1 MVKKTKKKKIA
12 AKKAKKPAPK
22 NRWPS
27 FILPLGAGLVLA
39 IVAFLSYFT
48 LAHASLAPIHAG
60 TLSIQSTS
68 SQPALERQIA
78 AAAKNYR
85 VSVQYPDGSKKSF
98 APSETGVTIDPRG
111 SAKNVKEYLHHHLWQ
126 RLAWWQPVELRLET
140 KTDKEKLG
148 RFMTNKATVVK
159 TPIVNAG
166 LSTSDGQA
174 AITPES
180 FGSGHTISNPEQTIS
195 RAIGSLSSQPLVLTE
210 QRLSPA
216 IFANDLKPAQQKL
229 ALLLAQDISFTI
241 GRRIITAEPAD
252 IAGWIELTPVPSAKT
267 VDITVNS
274 GKVVSYID
282 QIASPYVIE
291 PRSRLTMN
299 LPGGLI
305 ILDRGADGNDVSNKD
320 QAAALVA
327 QKLLSG
333 TDAQVGLLI
342 QPAKAQTVELQPYD
356 KFIVIDTSAR
366 RLYAYEKTDL
376 VRTVLI
382 SAGAPGTPTVLGQYK
397 IYSKRVNQDMRGANV
412 DGSRYFQPAVPYVNY
427 FYGSYAIHGN
437 YWRPKEWFGNI
448 NSSHGCVGITAPD
461 DAWVYNWAPVGTPV
475 IVHD

>member
-85 VSVQYPDGSKKSF
+85 VSVQYPDGSKKLF

-111 SAKNVKEYLHHHLWQ
+111 SAKSIKVYLHHHLWQ

-140 KTDKEKLG
+140 KIDKEKLG
-148 RFMTNKATVVK
+148 RFMTNEATVVK

-180 FGSGHTISNPEQTIS
+180 FGSGHTIQNPEQTIQDTVS
-195 RAIGSLSSQPLVLTE
+195 SLSNRPLTLSAGRLT
-210 QRLSPA
+210 PA
-216 IFANDLKPAQQKL
+216 IFAGDLKSAKQKL
-229 ALLLAQDISFTI
+229 TQLLAQNITFTI
-241 GRRIITAEPAD
+241 GRRIITAGPTD

-282 QIASPYVIE
+282 EIASPYVIE

-299 LPGGLI
+299 MPGGLI
-305 ILDRGADGNDVSNKD
+305 ILDRGAAGRDVSNKD
-320 QAAALVA
+320 QVAAEIA
-327 QKLLSG
+327 QKLLKEG
-333 TDAQVGLLI
+333 GAQVTLLV
-342 QPAKAQTVELQPYD
+342 QRAEAKTVELPPYD
-356 KFIVIDTSAR
+356 KFIVIDTSAK
-366 RLYAYEKTDL
+366 RLYAYEKTNL
-376 VRTVLI
+376 VRTVLV

-412 DGSRYFQPAVPYVNY
+412 DGSRYFQADVPYVNY
-427 FYGSYAIHGN
+427 FSGSYAIHGN

-448 NSSHGCVGITAPD
+448 NSSHGCVGITDPD
-461 DAWVYNWAPVGTPV
+461 DAWIYNWAPVGTPV